1 MGVVQT
7 GPDVFC
13 EPDELVKAADQLMYM
28 AKGKSRQNPGNHVE
42 MTEFHLGKGDAKKAV
57 QDLIAQRKANEENYQ
72 TVELVAI

>member
-1 MGVVQT
+1 VVQT

-28 AKGKSRQNPGNHVE
+28 AKVKSRQNPGSYVE

-57 QDLIAQRKANEENYQ
+57 DELIAKRKESEEGFQ